1 MTKEDC
7 DPMSEQNCDDALNNL
22 YTYLDREA
30 DEATSAGI
38 RSHLDDCGHCA
49 QSFDFERRLKQV
61 VRDRLAEE
69 VPQEFIARL
78 RAAIAKEGST
88 R

>member
-1 MTKEDC
+1 MTNDDC
-7 DPMSEQNCDDALNNL
+7 DPMSEKNCDDALNNL

-30 DEATSAGI
+30 DDATLAGI

-49 QSFDFERRLKQV
+49 NSFDFERRLKEV
-61 VRDRLAEE
+61 IKERLAEE
-69 VPQEFIARL
+69 VPPEFLDRL
-78 RAAIAKEGST
+78 RQAITKEGIP